1 MQRQEILE
9 KYSNNSLTSEYGNV
23 IIDNFLNMTFYSD
36 FLRTYTSYQYNFN
49 PFVNENN
56 FYYVDNKEIR
66 KSINIL
72 RSDLSQLVYLTE
84 LVIEVGDMNE

>member
-1 MQRQEILE
+1 MQANTEKILV
-9 KYSNNSLTSEYGNV
+9 KYSNSSLTSEYGNV
-23 IIDNFLNMTFYSD
+23 MTDNYLNMIFYSY

-66 KSINIL
+66 KSISIL
-72 RSDLSQLVYLTE
+72 KSDLYQ